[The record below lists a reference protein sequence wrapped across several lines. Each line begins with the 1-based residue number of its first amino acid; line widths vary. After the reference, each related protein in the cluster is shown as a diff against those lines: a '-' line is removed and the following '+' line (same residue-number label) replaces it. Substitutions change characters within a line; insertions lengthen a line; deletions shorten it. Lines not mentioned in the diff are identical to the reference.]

1 MLISPKRLFLIATV
15 VTLLFAFSSDPAPSA
30 VECFA
35 QATGVTD
42 RFSMVC
48 QIIGMQD
55 RTNGTTLTLIDAMQ
69 AQAKAFLPRALGMT
83 PSIGQVVRLTLAPS
97 DRAGFY
103 FVEDL
108 AYI

>member
-15 VTLLFAFSSDPAPSA
+15 ATLLFAFSSDPAPSA
-30 VECFA
+30 VESFA

-42 RFSMVC
+42 PFSLVC
-48 QIIGMQD
+48 QIIGVQD
-55 RTNGTTLTLIDAMQ
+55 RTNGTTLTLIDATQ
-69 AQAKAFLPRALGMT
+69 AQAKAFLPRALGVA